1 MVMVCVHHPLNP
13 EKSKMCMKLVGH
25 RPNWIA
31 NLELPFLND
40 KNVFDHALI
49 NLTAEDLVDREEG
62 LEAFEKAKREREE
75 LIKRIDE
82 KEAQRVLADE
92 GMRFIPMKEPTLS
105 DLGGRSVRKNLLDL
119 NDPRIAEINI
129 KYRD

>member
-1 MVMVCVHHPLNP
+1 MVRVCVHHPLNP

-49 NLTAEDLVDREEG
+49 NLTTEDLVDREEA
-62 LEAFEKAKREREE
+62 LEAFEKAKREREKMVDTINQKIWLSATE
-75 LIKRIDE
+75 T
-82 KEAQRVLADE
+82 
-92 GMRFIPMKEPTLS
+92 TLS
-105 DLGGRSVRKNLLDL
+105 DPGWRSHRRDPIDL
-119 NDPRIAEINI
+119 SDPRISEINI